1 MKASELFQAWAQAC
15 ISKDVDSIADL
26 YCEDATHTFP
36 FREGSPVVEGRE
48 AIREHLANGFAR
60 APISFSGVEHL
71 TVHHTD
77 DPHTVIVESTFD
89 GTVTTTGASY
99 RPSYVEVLTERD
111 GLIGAIRDYE
121 NLAYRAAQ
129 TNVPQPQGA
138 SNAV

>member
-1 MKASELFQAWAQAC
+1 MEASELFQAWAQAC
-15 ISKDVDSIADL
+15 IAKDVDSIADL

-48 AIREHLANGFAR
+48 AIRKHLANGFAR

-71 TVHHTD
+71 TVHRTD
-77 DPHTVIVESTFD
+77 DPHTVIVECTFD
-89 GTVTTTGASY
+89 GTVTTTGAVY

-129 TNVPQPQGA
+129 TNVSQSQGA